1 MFTADMFKWTM
12 NVIRATVVRKM
23 TIHLKK
29 EQRKT
34 LVGALCKRQTSDKI
48 SSRTLLTSSRGICE
62 TPQLLGQ
69 LSGKRGHN

>member
-1 MFTADMFKWTM
+1 MFTADIFKWAM

-34 LVGALCKRQTSDKI
+34 LVGGMRCANCT
-48 SSRTLLTSSRGICE
+48 RGKQV
-62 TPQLLGQ
+62 T
-69 LSGKRGHN
+69 

>member
-12 NVIRATVVRKM
+12 NVIRTTVVREM

-34 LVGALCKRQTSDKI
+34 LVSGMRCAKCT
-48 SSRTLLTSSRGICE
+48 RGKQV
-62 TPQLLGQ
+62 T
-69 LSGKRGHN
+69 

>member
-1 MFTADMFKWTM
+1 MFTADIFKWTM

-34 LVGALCKRQTSDKI
+34 LVG
-48 SSRTLLTSSRGICE
+48 GM
-62 TPQLLGQ
+62 P
-69 LSGKRGHN
+69 